1 MLLVVTH
8 SQELAQRFERRYA
21 IDDGVLKG
29 A

>member
-8 SQELAQRFERRYA
+8 SQELARRFERRYEL
-21 IDDGVLKG
+21 DDGKLRD